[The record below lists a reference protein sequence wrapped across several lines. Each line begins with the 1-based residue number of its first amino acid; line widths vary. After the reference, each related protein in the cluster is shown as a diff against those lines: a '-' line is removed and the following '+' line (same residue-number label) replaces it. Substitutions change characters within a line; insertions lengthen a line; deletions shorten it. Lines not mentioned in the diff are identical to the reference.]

1 MKAGKLGYIRVVRE
15 GCLEEVTFGLRSVFK
30 GNWVKDLFVLVLMKA
45 CECTPTSKLK
55 KKKSP

>member
-30 GNWVKDLFVLVLMKA
+30 GNWVKDLFVLVLMA
-45 CECTPTSKLK
+45 G
-55 KKKSP
+55 